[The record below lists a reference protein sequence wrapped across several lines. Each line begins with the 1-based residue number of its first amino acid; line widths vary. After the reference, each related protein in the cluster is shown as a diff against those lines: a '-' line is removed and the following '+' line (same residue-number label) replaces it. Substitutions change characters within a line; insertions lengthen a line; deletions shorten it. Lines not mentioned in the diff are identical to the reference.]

1 MHAMEAVMGER
12 RRRAGG
18 LALWARRA
26 VALLWKLVLTCT
38 GTGLF
43 ALAVRGFYKPNSLM
57 SGGVTGTSLL
67 INHLSGFPVGLGV
80 LLFNIPIFL
89 LGIRY
94 VGRRFA
100 ALSALGVV
108 LFWLVADFMPLE
120 PLTLDPMLAA
130 IFGCVLAGLGTASAI
145 RAGGSLGGFDI
156 LAVVVNRKF
165 STGVGEVLMVLNGIL
180 VLAAGVLVSPE
191 TAMYTLIAIF
201 ASGRTVDLVQTPRPR
216 KAFLVMTRHPGRIRE
231 RIVSEMGRGLT
242 VWRADGG
249 FNRGNLT
256 VLLCVV
262 TKMEIR
268 ELSEIVKEEDEHA
281 FTVVLEASEV
291 FGRFRHPAVFQK
303 LQRLQAWNR
312 DEHYSPPD

>member
-1 MHAMEAVMGER
+1 MGSR
-12 RRRAGG
+12 RMMADS
-18 LALWARRA
+18 ARKGFR
-26 VALLWKLVLTCT
+26 KLFSFLFRLFLTCA

-43 ALAVRGFYKPNSLM
+43 SLAVRGFYKPNALM

-67 INHLSGFPVGLGV
+67 INHFTEFPVGLGV

-94 VGRRFA
+94 IGRRFA
-100 ALSALGVV
+100 FLSGMGVL
-108 LFWLVADFMPLE
+108 LFWLAADFLPIE
-120 PLTLDPMLAA
+120 PLTGEPMLAA
-130 IFGCVLAGLGTASAI
+130 IFGGVLAGLGTALAI

-165 STGVGEVLMVLNGIL
+165 STGVGEVLMALNGIL
-180 VLAAGVLVSPE
+180 VIAAGVFVSPE
-191 TAMYTLIAIF
+191 TAMYTLIAIY
-201 ASGRTVDLVQTPRPR
+201 ASGRTVDLLQTPRPR
-216 KAFLVMTRHPGRIRE
+216 KAFLVMTRNPVPIRE

-249 FNRGNLT
+249 FNRNLT

-262 TKMEIR
+262 TRMELR
-268 ELSEIVKEEDEHA
+268 ELSEIVKEEDRHA

-291 FGRFRHPAVFQK
+291 FGSFRQPAAYAQLQK
-303 LQRLQAWNR
+303 LQIWNR
-312 DEHYSPPD
+312 ADHAPPE